1 MRRSA
6 LLAVTSAVVLVAAC
20 GSDDEDPTGPAV
32 NPLVG
37 RYVLT
42 TTNGQPLPHQFPP
55 DSSLD
60 FDAADTLIYNERWS
74 QDDYDLKAN
83 GRFENAF
90 AVAFSEHWKRGATE
104 PWNFIVDATFLGNW
118 QQAGEEVRLIAD
130 NVVYQ
135 GTRQRPDEPDTTFF
149 FWPRLATSRSAE
161 RARTNRSDP
170 TPRSSSTIRC
180 STSASSRWNG
190 W

>member
-20 GSDDEDPTGPAV
+20 GGDDKDPTGPAV

-42 TTNGQPLPHQFPP
+42 TINGQPLPYQFRP

-60 FDAADTLIYNERWS
+60 FDTADTLIYNERWS

-90 AVAFSEHWKRGATE
+90 AVAFSEHSKRGTTE
-104 PWNFIVDATFLGNW
+104 PWNFILDATLLGKW

-130 NVVYQ
+130 SVVYQ
-135 GTRQRPDEPDTTFF
+135 GTRQPLDEPDTTFI
-149 FWPRLATSRSAE
+149 PLAAPG
-161 RARTNRSDP
+161 DF
-170 TPRSSSTIRC
+170 TIRGTRAHE
-180 STSASSRWNG
+180 SLGSNPTVFIDYTLLYKRQ
-190 W
+190 